1 MNIALILSGGTGVRL
16 GAGVPKQYI
25 SVQGKPIIS
34 YCIEKISA
42 HAQIDAITIVA
53 DQKWQ
58 KDLKIWIKEADRTKK
73 FRGFSQPGANR
84 QMSILNGLE
93 DISCYAE
100 AEDVVLTHDAAR
112 PMLSDEQITACL
124 TEIEGHDGILP
135 VLPMKDTV
143 YMSEDGKR
151 VFSLMDRSKIFSGQ
165 APESF
170 VLGKYL
176 EANRRLLPDRILK
189 INGSTEPAVMA
200 GMDIA
205 MIAGDE
211 NNFKITTQADLNRF
225 CGIVKERGNML

>member
-100 AEDVVLTHDAAR
+100 AEDVVLIHDAAR
-112 PMLSDEQITACL
+112 PML
-124 TEIEGHDGILP
+124 
-135 VLPMKDTV
+135 
-143 YMSEDGKR
+143 
-151 VFSLMDRSKIFSGQ
+151 
-165 APESF
+165 
-170 VLGKYL
+170 
-176 EANRRLLPDRILK
+176 
-189 INGSTEPAVMA
+189 
-200 GMDIA
+200 
-205 MIAGDE
+205 
-211 NNFKITTQADLNRF
+211 
-225 CGIVKERGNML
+225 